1 MTSEMGDMKF
11 TTAGDMMGIDY
22 DKLVEK
28 YDYQTKLDIAAWVI
42 SKIDDHGNN
51 PGSFRYLIYNRLGFD
66 LDAYVPLYEAGGMNI
81 TNELDYNTTPTLM
94 KIIEEQKIENKKL
107 KEFARVCDEPG
118 CFGSVSCGWPSD
130 EGYRRTCYEHSNYGK
145 NEK

>member
-1 MTSEMGDMKF
+1 MD
-11 TTAGDMMGIDY
+11 DYY

-81 TNELDYNTTPTLM
+81 TNELDYDKSPALM

-107 KEFARVCDEPG
+107 KEFANVCDEPG
-118 CFGSVSCGWPSD
+118 CFRNASCGWPSD

-145 NEK
+145 NEN